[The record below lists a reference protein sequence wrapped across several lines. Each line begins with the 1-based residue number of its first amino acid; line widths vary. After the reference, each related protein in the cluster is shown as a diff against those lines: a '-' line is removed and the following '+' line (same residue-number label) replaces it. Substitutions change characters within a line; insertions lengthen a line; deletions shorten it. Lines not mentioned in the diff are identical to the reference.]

1 MTLDEQ
7 PRNRREVGF
16 VVFWHGSHFALF
28 VLGSV
33 DVGHKPKNL
42 VVVVV
47 VRGGMQVLWL
57 VNALVAEVETRWR
70 NVKACQLRPLPVR
83 LVSPYAL

>member
-1 MTLDEQ
+1 MSFSGMGVTL
-7 PRNRREVGF
+7 RF
-16 VVFWHGSHFALF
+16 LFWGTSTSDISLRT
-28 VLGSV
+28 L
-33 DVGHKPKNL
+33 
-42 VVVVV
+42 VVV

>member
-1 MTLDEQ
+1 MSSPETGARSDLSFSGMGVTL
-7 PRNRREVGF
+7 RF
-16 VVFWHGSHFALF
+16 LFWGASTSDISLRIL
-28 VLGSV
+28 V
-33 DVGHKPKNL
+33 

-57 VNALVAEVETRWR
+57 VNAEVETRWR